1 MMDHLEPVYQP
12 MRKLSEVVQGLAD
25 QYVSS
30 ARETLVQLIGNPD
43 LIRPDRLA
51 RVPGSF
57 TRNLLFGDE
66 RMGAWALVWSPGSRT
81 PIHDH
86 HCSCC
91 FAILSGT
98 IREISFN
105 AINDSRAVKTC
116 EVVHRAGYIASMM
129 PTGPN
134 VHQMVND
141 GTDEAISIH
150 IYGYD
155 HRRHRSSVHREY
167 QQVET

>member
-1 MMDHLEPVYQP
+1 MDHLEPARRP
-12 MRKLSEVVQGLAD
+12 LLKLSEVAQGLTD
-25 QYVSS
+25 RYLSS

-43 LIRPDRLA
+43 LIRPERLA
-51 RVPGSF
+51 RTPGAF

-91 FAILSGT
+91 FAILTGT

-105 AINDSRAVKTC
+105 EIDGSRAIKTRD
-116 EVVHRAGYIASMM
+116 VLRRAGYIASMM

-134 VHQMVND
+134 IHQMIND
-141 GTDEAISIH
+141 GIDEALSIH

-167 QQVET
+167 QQAES

>member
-1 MMDHLEPVYQP
+1 MDQLEPAHQP
-12 MRKLSEVVQGLAD
+12 MRKLSEVARGLTD
-25 QYVSS
+25 QYLSS
-30 ARETLVQLIGNPD
+30 ARETLVQLISNPT
-43 LIRPDRLA
+43 LIRPDQLA
-51 RVPGSF
+51 RAPGAF

-91 FAILSGT
+91 FAVLTGT

-105 AINDSRAVKTC
+105 AINDSHAVRTD
-116 EVVHRAGYIASMM
+116 EVIHHAGYIASMM

-134 VHQMVND
+134 IHQMVNE
-141 GTDEAISIH
+141 GTHEAISIH

-167 QQVET
+167 QQAES